1 MRIRETITIS
11 GAGGAA
17 EHIRDLLLSAYPFEV
32 SGSSLLL
39 HKDYFPGVFE
49 DVKERL
55 RAAKVQPRLFHSIYP
70 EFDDADYSAAPLLSI
85 AFPDVSI
92 GGEVF
97 VVKCP
102 ACGTRRT
109 ERECR
114 RQVRR
119 LDLNANVASVN
130 GAVEI
135 LTYSTLN
142 ALSLAGL
149 SGLVA
154 RPFDEQGCY
163 SYLAART
170 ELGELVIRPDET
182 RGYRGRCTECGRPVF
197 DVHFGPFR
205 FLQRNWS
212 GDDFVWAEFIDHVV
226 VSQAA
231 FAELLKLEARV
242 MRLSPVLLE

>member
-1 MRIRETITIS
+1 VRIRETITIS
-11 GAGGAA
+11 GVGGAA
-17 EHIRDLLLSAYPFEV
+17 EHILDLLSSAYPFEV

-39 HKDYFPGVFE
+39 HKDYSPGVFE
-49 DVKERL
+49 DVEERL
-55 RAAKVQPRLFHSIYP
+55 KAARVQPRLFHSIFP
-70 EFDDADYSAAPLLSI
+70 EFDDADYADAPLLDV

-97 VVKCP
+97 VVRCP

-109 ERECR
+109 ERECC

-119 LDLNANVASVN
+119 VNSNAQLASVN

-135 LTYSTLN
+135 LSYS
-142 ALSLAGL
+142 ALDALLRAGL
-149 SGLVA
+149 SGLEA
-154 RPFDEQGCY
+154 RPFDAQGRF

-170 ELGELVIRPDET
+170 ELGEFVIRPDET
-182 RGYRGRCTECGRPVF
+182 RGYRGRCTGCGGPLF

-205 FLQRNWS
+205 FLQRCWS

-231 FAELLKLEARV
+231 YAELLRLEAGV